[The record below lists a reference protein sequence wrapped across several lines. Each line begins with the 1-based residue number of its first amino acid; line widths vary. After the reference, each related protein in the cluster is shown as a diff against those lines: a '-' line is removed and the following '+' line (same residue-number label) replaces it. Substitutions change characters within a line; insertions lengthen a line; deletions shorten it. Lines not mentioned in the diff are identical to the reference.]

1 MKKVMIIGC
10 PGAGKSTFSL
20 KLKEITGLPLYHL
33 DQLNWLSDKT
43 TVAREVFQ
51 ARQEEVL
58 RQEEWIVDGNY
69 GGTYELRM
77 AACDTILFLDYPEAV
92 CVEGLYSCV
101 GKPRVDMPWVE
112 ITVDEELLEFVKN
125 FRTQVR
131 PNIFNLLSVYKDKEI
146 FIFSSRKEAN
156 YFLNQI
162 NKP

>member
-33 DQLNWLSDKT
+33 DQLNWLPDKT

-58 RQEEWIVDGNY
+58 RQEEWIIDGNY
-69 GGTYELRM
+69 RGTYKLRM
-77 AACDTILFLDYPEAV
+77 AACDTIIFLDYPEEV
-92 CVEGLYSCV
+92 CVEGLYNRV
-101 GKPRVDMPWVE
+101 GKTRADMPWVE
-112 ITVDEELLEFVKN
+112 EAVDEELLAFVKN

-131 PNIFNLLSVYKDKEI
+131 PNIFNLLSIYKDKNI
-146 FIFSSRKEAN
+146 FIFTSRKEAN
-156 YFLNQI
+156 DYLKKLK
-162 NKP
+162 KP

>member
-33 DQLNWLSDKT
+33 DQLNWLADKT

-69 GGTYELRM
+69 RGTYELRM
-77 AACDTILFLDYPEAV
+77 AACDTILFLDYQEAV
-92 CVEGLYSCV
+92 CVEGLYSRV
-101 GKPRVDMPWVE
+101 GKLRVDMPWVSK
-112 ITVDEELLEFVKN
+112 TVDEELLEFVKN

-156 YFLNQI
+156 DFLEQLK
-162 NKP
+162 KP

>member
-77 AACDTILFLDYPEAV
+77 AACDTILFLDYLEAV
-92 CVEGLYSCV
+92 CVEGLYSRV

-112 ITVDEELLEFVKN
+112 MTVDEELLEFVKN
-125 FRTQVR
+125 FERRFAQIFLICFPFIRTR
-131 PNIFNLLSVYKDKEI
+131 KFLYFHPEKRLTIF
-146 FIFSSRKEAN
+146 
-156 YFLNQI
+156 
-162 NKP
+162 